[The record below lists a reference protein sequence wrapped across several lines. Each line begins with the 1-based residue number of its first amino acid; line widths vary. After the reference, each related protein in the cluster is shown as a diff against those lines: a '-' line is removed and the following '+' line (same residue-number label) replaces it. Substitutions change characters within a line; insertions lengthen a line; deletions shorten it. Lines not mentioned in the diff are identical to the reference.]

1 MFNVHTARAEAHPS
15 DDHAWFV
22 HRAGATPTGPARLTD
37 LLALMGVAPDASGS
51 EVIQT
56 VPVWRVRTGELL
68 VQEGADADA
77 VYVVRS
83 GSFKGFKTSE
93 DGYEQVLSF
102 LAAGE
107 VVGFEALCDGH
118 HAASLVALEDAMV
131 FALPLRE
138 LDRWRAAS
146 PALDRG
152 LQLALSRRLAR
163 AVEVAEMM
171 APVAAEAR
179 LSRFLLWLSD
189 WMVHRG
195 QSPRRLLLRM
205 SRRDIASLLGVAHET
220 VSRSFTA
227 LADWGC
233 LKVDIREVEILDMAR
248 LRACARNTRG
258 LPEDLPP
265 HAPSARRRV
274 GASTRRPGE
283 LRP

>member
-1 MFNVHTARAEAHPS
+1 MFNDRPVDPTATE
-15 DDHAWFV
+15 HAWFV
-22 HRAGATPTGPARLTD
+22 RRNGAVPAVPARLSD
-37 LLALMGVAPDASGS
+37 LLKLLGAPADTADD
-51 EVIQT
+51 EVVQT

-68 VQEGADADA
+68 VQEGAECEAI
-77 VYVVRS
+77 YVVRS
-83 GSFKGFKTSE
+83 GALKCFKTSE

-102 LAAGE
+102 AAAGE
-107 VVGFEALCDGH
+107 VVGFEALGAGRH
-118 HAASLVALEDAMV
+118 PSAALSLEDSIV

-146 PALDRG
+146 PALDRA
-152 LQLALSRRLAR
+152 LQIALSRRLAR

-189 WMVHRG
+189 WMVQRG

-233 LKVDIREVEILDMAR
+233 LKVDIREVEILDMAK
-248 LRACARNTRG
+248 LRSCARNTRG

-265 HAPSARRRV
+265 HGAVQRRRS
-274 GASTRRPGE
+274 APRHA
-283 LRP
+283 LAA